1 MWDPMVSVIGSIFP
15 SDLLVV
21 GWGLNGHI
29 GTNVDGYNGVDGGY
43 GCADTNANGE
53 RPREFDGEMTLTVT
67 NNCFKRIT
75 VNW

>member
-1 MWDPMVSVIGSIFP
+1 MGSNGQCDRKHISIGLACCWMGSE
-15 SDLLVV
+15 
-21 GWGLNGHI
+21 WAHWYKCRW
-29 GTNVDGYNGVDGGY
+29 YNGVDGGY